1 MSGFGAVIGE
11 AFERAEAF
19 EAAVESVQ
27 ALAVACPRRIQRK
40 RSKGWRMPVGAV
52 YVGRPSKY
60 ANPFRLRKS
69 RVVHRFSGSTQLY
82 RVEAPKGYKGLTRA
96 LSFDLYPEQ
105 AHSVVTALF
114 RTYLDETPELD
125 LEPLRGR
132 DLACWCPP
140 GLACHAGVLLSRAN
154 RPAS

>member
-1 MSGFGAVIGE
+1 
-11 AFERAEAF
+11 
-19 EAAVESVQ
+19 
-27 ALAVACPRRIQRK
+27 
-40 RSKGWRMPVGAV
+40 MPEGAV
-52 YVGRPSKY
+52 YVGRPSRY

-69 RVVHRFSGSTQLY
+69 RVVHGFGGSTQLY
-82 RVEAPKGYKGLTRA
+82 RVVPPKGYTDLTRA

-114 RTYLDETPELD
+114 RTYLDKTPELD

-154 RPAS
+154 RPES